1 MKVSFKGDYALK
13 IILDLTLLY
22 NQSKGSLTQI
32 REIAQR
38 QDIPEKF
45 LEQIVSILKQAN
57 YLRTLRGP
65 KGGIA
70 LAKAPSQITVG
81 EIIRLIDGTTAPI
94 ACVSCTQ
101 YSRCDFEDRCV
112 FKGLFEEIRVKIN
125 SVVDHVTFQDLSD
138 RHVNQEATI
147 YQGLGI

>member
-13 IILDLTLLY
+13 IILDLSLLY
-22 NQSKGSLTQI
+22 HQSKTALTQI
-32 REIAQR
+32 REIARR

-57 YLRTLRGP
+57 YLRTIRGP

-70 LAKAPSQITVG
+70 LSKAPSQITLG

-101 YSRCDFEDRCV
+101 YSRCDFETRCV
-112 FKGLFEEIRVKIN
+112 FKGVFEEIRNKTNAI
-125 SVVDHVTFQDLSD
+125 VDNITFQELYE
-138 RHVNQEATI
+138 RQTHQEATI
-147 YQGLGI
+147 FQGFGI

>member
-13 IILDLTLLY
+13 IILDL
-22 NQSKGSLTQI
+22 SLIYLNDKNGITQI
-32 REIAQR
+32 REISRR

-57 YLRTLRGP
+57 YLRTIRGP

-70 LAKAPSQITVG
+70 LSKAPTQITVG

-101 YSRCDFEDRCV
+101 YSKCDYEERCV
-112 FKGLFEEIRVKIN
+112 FKSIFADIRSKIN
-125 SVVDHVTFQDLSD
+125 EIVDNTTFQDLYD
-138 RHVNQEATI
+138 RQHQLEVST
-147 YQGLGI
+147 YQGFGI

>member
-13 IILDLTLLY
+13 IILDLSLLY
-22 NQSKGSLTQI
+22 INDKLGITQI
-32 REIAQR
+32 KEISRR

-57 YLRTLRGP
+57 YLRTTRGP

-70 LAKAPSQITVG
+70 LSKSPGQITIG

-101 YSRCDFEDRCV
+101 YSKCDFEDRCV
-112 FKGLFEEIRVKIN
+112 FKGLFEDIRNKIN
-125 SVVDHVTFQDLSD
+125 DVVDNTNFQDLCD
-138 RHVNQEATI
+138 RQLQQASASF
-147 YQGLGI
+147 QGSGI